1 MGSRTVALLL
11 LLLLVGIQ
19 AQLWEGRGS
28 LGQVREMRRQLAE
41 QQQANNQARDTNQ
54 RLAAEVQD
62 LREGLDMVEE
72 RARNELGMVRPGE
85 IYVQVTPVP
94 R

>member
-41 QQQANNQARDTNQ
+41 QQEANNQARQTNE
-54 RLAAEVQD
+54 RLVAEVQD

-72 RARNELGMVRPGE
+72 RA
-85 IYVQVTPVP
+85 
-94 R
+94 